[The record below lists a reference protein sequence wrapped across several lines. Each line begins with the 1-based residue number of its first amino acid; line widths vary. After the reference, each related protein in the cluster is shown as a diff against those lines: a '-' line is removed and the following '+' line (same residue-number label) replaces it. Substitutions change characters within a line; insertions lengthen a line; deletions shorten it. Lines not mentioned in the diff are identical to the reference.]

1 MTLGELTS
9 MYIDEQDITANLE
22 IIKVKGWSREI
33 LINNLDR
40 PWRASSP
47 ALLSLEQVY
56 LYNLWGSLESFN
68 LSVGRGLTNE
78 LAFKVIAAPWISN
91 EESNE
96 LANELNQLQL
106 KGLSF
111 TPTRFLATRDIY
123 KDNYVQGVKVTLSE
137 EALEQRMDEMTFK
150 IASIIQ
156 KKFSDRIKFSKMAK
170 NYYGSERQIQAITN
184 QLPWSNYQTTIDQ
197 ALTMFEIRRLP
208 YLIY

>member
-1 MTLGELTS
+1 
-9 MYIDEQDITANLE
+9 
-22 IIKVKGWSREI
+22 
-33 LINNLDR
+33 
-40 PWRASSP
+40 
-47 ALLSLEQVY
+47 
-56 LYNLWGSLESFN
+56 
-68 LSVGRGLTNE
+68 
-78 LAFKVIAAPWISN
+78 
-91 EESNE
+91 
-96 LANELNQLQL
+96 L

-184 QLPWSNYQTTIDQ
+184 QLPWPNYQTTIDQ